1 MKEKIEN
8 ILMNIRPDV
17 DFSTEKHLI
26 TDGIMESIDIIS
38 LVTELEDEFDITI
51 APDVLV
57 AKNFNSLEAIVK
69 MVSELVD

>member
-26 TDGIMESIDIIS
+26 TDGKMESIDIIS

>member
-1 MKEKIEN
+1 
-8 ILMNIRPDV
+8 MNIRPDV

>member
-1 MKEKIEN
+1 MKEIIEN

>member
-69 MVSELVD
+69 MVSELVH

>member
-26 TDGIMESIDIIS
+26 TDGVMESIDIIS

>member
-8 ILMNIRPDV
+8 ILMDVRPDV
-17 DFSTEKHLI
+17 DFATEKHLI

-51 APDVLV
+51 GPDVLV
-57 AKNFNSLEAIVK
+57 AKNFDSLEAIVK

>member
-8 ILMNIRPDV
+8 ILMTIRPDV

>member
-38 LVTELEDEFDITI
+38 LVTELEDEFNITI

>member
-1 MKEKIEN
+1 
-8 ILMNIRPDV
+8 MNIRPDV

-57 AKNFNSLEAIVK
+57 AKILIPWK
-69 MVSELVD
+69 QL

>member
-1 MKEKIEN
+1 MKEIIEN
-8 ILMNIRPDV
+8 FLMNIRPDV

>member
-1 MKEKIEN
+1 MKEKFEN